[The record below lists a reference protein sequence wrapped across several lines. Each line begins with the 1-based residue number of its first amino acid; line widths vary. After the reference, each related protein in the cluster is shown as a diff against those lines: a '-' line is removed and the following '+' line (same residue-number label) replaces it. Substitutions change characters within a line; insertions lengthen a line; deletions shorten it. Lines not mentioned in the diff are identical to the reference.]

1 MRAKFSPS
9 KAAKIPSRYSEVP
22 VHLRAAR
29 GEVSLMKMT
38 VIAGVM
44 VLAALPIAGQSNNCL
59 RVMNPEELSQKA
71 SFIARVKVS
80 RTEKVGYFGMYSQ
93 LATASTA
100 DVIDG
105 DDRLTQIDILAKS
118 NVQCAEDQYTPKQDL
133 LVFLTQEGSVFRTLD
148 FQYGE
153 FLIVGD
159 VVKNWRDK
167 DNKPTDKPYADV
179 RKEIEAYVTAAR
191 TPPPPPP
198 KPTPSPTPS
207 PANNPRLRPPKPPQ
221 QPG

>member
-1 MRAKFSPS
+1 M
-9 KAAKIPSRYSEVP
+9 KI
-22 VHLRAAR
+22 
-29 GEVSLMKMT
+29 T
-38 VIAGVM
+38 VTVVVM
-44 VLAALPIAGQSNNCL
+44 ALAAFPGVGQSNNCL

-93 LATASTA
+93 LATAATA

-105 DDRLTQIDILAKS
+105 DDRLTQISILARS
-118 NVQCAEDQYTPKQDL
+118 NVQCAEDQYAAKQEL
-133 LVFLTQEGSVFRTLD
+133 LVFLAQEGSVFRTLD

-167 DNKPTDKPYADV
+167 DNKPVDKAYAEV
-179 RKEIEAYVTAAR
+179 RKEIETYVIAAR
-191 TPPPPPP
+191 TPP
-198 KPTPSPTPS
+198 KPTPEPTVTPS
-207 PANNPRLRPPKPPQ
+207 PKATPTPPGGNNPKAQKPPRPPQ

>member
-1 MRAKFSPS
+1 
-9 KAAKIPSRYSEVP
+9 
-22 VHLRAAR
+22 
-29 GEVSLMKMT
+29 MKMT
-38 VIAGVM
+38 VTAIVM
-44 VLAALPIAGQSNNCL
+44 VLATVPGLSQSNNCL
-59 RVMNPEELSQKA
+59 RVMTPEELSQKA

-93 LATASTA
+93 LATAATA

-105 DDRLTQIDILAKS
+105 DDRLTQISILARS
-118 NVQCAEDQYTPKQDL
+118 NVQCADDEYTPKQDL
-133 LVFLTQEGSVFRTLD
+133 LVFLAQEGSVFRTLD

-159 VVKNWRDK
+159 VVKNWRGK
-167 DNKPTDKPYADV
+167 DNKAADKPYADV
-179 RKEIEAYVTAAR
+179 RKEIEAYVVAAR

-198 KPTPSPTPS
+198 QPTPQPTPP
-207 PANNPRLRPPKPPQ
+207 PANNPKGQKPPRPPQ